1 MKSITEPASSFRGG
15 HVCRADITSIF
26 NLDDIL
32 PNIARGA
39 VNDLIDQIKWGNGDD
54 RGFAV
59 SGGSSKVRHRARA
72 PTTVCKLPTG
82 WPPLTSPPMCDV

>member
-1 MKSITEPASSFRGG
+1 
-15 HVCRADITSIF
+15 VCRADITSIF

-39 VNDLIDQIKWGNGDD
+39 FNDLIDQIKWGNGDG

-59 SGGSSKVRHRARA
+59 SGGSSKVWHGGCALA
-72 PTTVCKLPTG
+72 TVCKLPAG
-82 WPPLTSPPMCDV
+82 WPPVDVTSHV